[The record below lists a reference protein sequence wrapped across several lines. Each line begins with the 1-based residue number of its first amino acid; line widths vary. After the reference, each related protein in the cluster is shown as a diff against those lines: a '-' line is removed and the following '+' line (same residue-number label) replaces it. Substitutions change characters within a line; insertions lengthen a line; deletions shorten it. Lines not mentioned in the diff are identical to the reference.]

1 MAHTKAIGAGRYGKD
16 SRPKYRG
23 IKLSGGQAAHVG
35 SIIVRQTGSS
45 FVAGAGVGTG
55 SDYTLYAVRV
65 GAVHFRTTKKR
76 RYDGRNRII
85 KIVSVTPATP

>member
-45 FVAGAGVGTG
+45 FVAGAGV
-55 SDYTLYAVRV
+55 LVLCILEPP
-65 GAVHFRTTKKR
+65 K
-76 RYDGRNRII
+76 
-85 KIVSVTPATP
+85 SVVMMDAIEL